1 MSLPVHTVQVC
12 SAWKV
17 LFYFSSSLVSVDLLD
32 SVFTG
37 IGCVISTSWI
47 VTIDT
52 KWRNCH
58 SQLYL
63 LQRWWGLL
71 RNSRIR
77 LMIEFQDMQIFF
89 SLCSKDH
96 QFDRHLPFMFY
107 ILFIFFTKVLV
118 GPSGEPLVPMGEF
131 TEIFDAP
138 ISLDSSKRPP
148 KSSHIPSKVRHTYMY
163 TYIRSWVWDLSLI
176 LNLGRID
183 FCEPYWKLCFENIL
197 FWKRRR
203 FEEYRWL
210 LLIGD

>member
-1 MSLPVHTVQVC
+1 MLSLKGV
-12 SAWKV
+12 V
-17 LFYFSSSLVSVDLLD
+17 LFFFFLGICGLVRLSLHRH
-32 SVFTG
+32 FW
-37 IGCVISTSWI
+37 CVISTSWI

-77 LMIEFQDMQIFF
+77 LNSIEFQSMQIFF
-89 SLCSKDH
+89 SLCSKDY
-96 QFDRHLPFMFY
+96 QFDRHLPGMFN
-107 ILFIFFTKVLV
+107 ILFLFFTKVLV

-163 TYIRSWVWDLSLI
+163 TYIRSWFWDLSLI

-203 FEEYRWL
+203 FEENRWL